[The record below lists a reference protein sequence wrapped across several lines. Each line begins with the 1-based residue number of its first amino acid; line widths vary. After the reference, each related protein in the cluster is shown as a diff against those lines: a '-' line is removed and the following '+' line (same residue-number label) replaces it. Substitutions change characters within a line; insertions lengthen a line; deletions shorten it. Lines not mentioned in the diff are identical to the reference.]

1 LFIVE
6 PIWSLD
12 MTITRE
18 KVIRLALGQGGR
30 LFPALAGKLAFDL
43 FCRTADPLKP
53 GKGEAA
59 AISRAAPLMAD
70 AHTVRVQTSLG
81 HVAVH
86 WFAASA
92 PLKGRALVLHGWRSR
107 TDFMVRLVRSLTE
120 EGWAVAAIDLPGH
133 GQSSGRALNVKLGV
147 EAVAIVNESFG
158 PFDLAVGHSFGGVVA
173 VNATVGGIKAFEPVP
188 FKKIAIIASPN
199 SMPDLFR
206 SVGKRLGLKP
216 IAQAAFEARVE
227 AVAGHR
233 LETYVMSEQ
242 LRRFNGAVL
251 VLHAPDDA
259 EVPYADALAME
270 SAGGHVRLAPMHG
283 LGHRRI
289 IADER
294 VFAELRVFGRT
305 ESGTAAE
312 AEPA

>member
-1 LFIVE
+1 
-6 PIWSLD
+6 
-12 MTITRE
+12 MAITRE

-30 LFPALAGKLAFDL
+30 LFPALAGRLAFEL
-43 FCRTADPLKP
+43 FCRTADPAKP

-59 AISRAAPLMAD
+59 AISRAAPLMAE
-70 AHTVRVQTSLG
+70 AHTVRLQTSLG

-86 WFAASA
+86 WFAARA

-107 TDFMVRLVRSLTE
+107 TDYMARLVQSLTQD
-120 EGWAVAAIDLPGH
+120 GWAVAAIDLPGH

-173 VNATVGGIKAFEPVP
+173 VNAAVGGIRAFEPVP

-199 SMPDLFR
+199 SMPALFG
-206 SVGKRLGLKP
+206 SVGKRLGLVAA
-216 IAQAAFEARVE
+216 AQTAFEARVE
-227 AVAGHR
+227 AVAGNR
-233 LETYVMSEQ
+233 LDTYVMGEQ
-242 LRRFNGAVL
+242 LKRFDGEVL

-259 EVPYADALAME
+259 EVAFGDAQAM
-270 SAGGHVRLAPMHG
+270 AGAGNHVRLVPMPG

-289 IADER
+289 ISHER
-294 VFAELRVFGRT
+294 VFAELSAFG
-305 ESGTAAE
+305 GADMIAAE
-312 AEPA
+312 AA